1 MSPRSPLIIHW
12 TEAAA
17 KDMDGITDYL
27 FGEGLAFDAVEDYV
41 KRIYSAP
48 HHLATL
54 PGAGKP
60 GRVPSTREWL
70 VKDTP
75 YALIYRV
82 LADRVQILRIM
93 HGSHQFPEQ

>member
-1 MSPRSPLIIHW
+1 
-12 TEAAA
+12 
-17 KDMDGITDYL
+17 MDGIADYL
-27 FGEGLAFDAVEDYV
+27 LGEGLAFDAVEDYV
-41 KRIYSAP
+41 KRIYNAP

-82 LADRVQILRIM
+82 LADRVQILRVM
-93 HGSHQFPEQ
+93 HGSRQPLLPFSHQPFKI

>member
-82 LADRVQILRIM
+82 LADRVQILRVM
-93 HGSHQFPEQ
+93 HGSPQFPSQ